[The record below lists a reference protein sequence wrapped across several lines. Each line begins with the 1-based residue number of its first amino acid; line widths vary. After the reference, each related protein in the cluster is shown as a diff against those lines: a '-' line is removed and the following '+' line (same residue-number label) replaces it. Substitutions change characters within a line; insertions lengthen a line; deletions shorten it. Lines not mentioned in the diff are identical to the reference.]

1 MSERTSPRALNYVVK
16 HGAPR
21 VKRFEDQRWLIDNVI
36 RANGI
41 DWDQPR
47 SVYLSAPCG
56 PEAAADFAAIRAR
69 VQKLA
74 DATPAFEAV
83 ARRREARAQMFENA
97 GALVS
102 ARDNYFMA
110 SVHYGAAMWPIDESN
125 EQNIAL
131 NQRKRECYLNYA
143 RLASQVDHHVEEAW
157 VPIGGGKELPAWFH
171 LPYGYRGGQ
180 VPAVMVI
187 PGMDSF
193 KETSVAL
200 FGDRFLSRGLAVL
213 AIDGPG
219 QYESPLI
226 DILFSMQA
234 WEATARGAMDWL
246 IARPEIDP
254 ERIGVS
260 GTSFGTLFGTV
271 CAGSEPRYK
280 AAAITAPCLE
290 PGCHT
295 IFQEASPTFKQ
306 RFMFMS
312 GITNEADFD
321 EFRETITWKGYAEK
335 IRASFLC
342 MAGEADELSPLRH
355 VEEMFEAMDCPRR
368 LVIYQDSRHAIG
380 AVPAA
385 NLGPFAPALV
395 ADWMADRLAGKAF
408 ASERWFVEASGR
420 VETRAYS

>member
-1 MSERTSPRALNYVVK
+1 MSAAATPRKLNYVVK
-16 HGAPR
+16 HGAPHVR
-21 VKRFEDQRWLIDNVI
+21 RFEEQRWLLDNVI

-47 SVYLSAPCG
+47 SIYLSSPCG
-56 PEAAADFAAIRAR
+56 PEANADFAAVRMR

-83 ARRREARAQMFENA
+83 AKRREGRAQTFEKD

-110 SVHYGAAMWPIDESN
+110 SVHYGAAMWPIDETN

-143 RLASQVDHHVEEAW
+143 RLADHRVEEAW
-157 VPIGGGKELPAWFH
+157 VPIGNGKELPAWFH
-171 LPYGYRGGQ
+171 LPYGYSGGK
-180 VPAVMVI
+180 VPAVMII

-193 KETSVAL
+193 KETSVSL
-200 FGDRFLSRGLAVL
+200 YGDRWLSRGIAVL

-219 QYESPLI
+219 QYECPLI

-234 WEATARGAMDWL
+234 WEATAKGTMDWL
-246 IARPEIDP
+246 VARPEIDA

-321 EFRETITWKGYAEK
+321 EFRESITWRGYAEK
-335 IRASFLC
+335 IAMPFLC
-342 MAGEADELSPLRH
+342 LSGESDELSPLH
-355 VEEMFEAMDCPRR
+355 NVEEMFAAMRGPRQ
-368 LVIYQDSRHAIG
+368 LVIYQDCRHAIG
-380 AVPAA
+380 TVPST
-385 NLGPFAPALV
+385 NLGPFATGLV
-395 ADWMADRLAGKAF
+395 ADWMAARLAGKPF

-420 VETRAYS
+420 VDKTAYA